1 MSAGWGTSGKQP
13 ALPEQAAGPST
24 SEEPKHPA
32 QPAGDWGQAFH
43 YDYTETDVDR
53 QWGGNGA
60 VYEWQGEE
68 GDLAPEDPILEAQ
81 LFGEPDMRFGA
92 GLDIS
97 KIYSINVSQEG
108 EKRIAPIFKFEAA
121 GLHPVML
128 KNVQMCGYDTPTP
141 IQKYCIPAINMG
153 YDLIAIAQTGS
164 GKTAAYLIPILN
176 QLMGKAKK
184 LAAYRPTPQQLITG
198 EKRPVRAEPLVLV
211 ICPTRELAIQIFN
224 EARKFCY
231 RTMLRPCVVYGG
243 APISD
248 QIKQIGGGCDLL
260 IATPGRL
267 VDLMARGH
275 LLTLRRLRYMV
286 VDEADEMLDTD
297 WQQEFAEIFSG
308 GDHEE
313 DNVQYMLFSATF
325 PAAVRRLARD
335 HLASNHLRVRV
346 GRIGSTHENIKQ
358 DIVYVKPELKRGAL
372 LDLLYSIEPGRTI
385 IFVNNKRAA
394 DEIDDFIYNKGGL
407 PCTSMHS
414 DRTQREREDAM
425 RAFRAGKAPL
435 LVTTGVSAR
444 GIDVRNVKHVIN
456 FDLPTMDHG
465 GIQEYTH
472 RIGRTGRIGHTGT
485 ATSFYTDRDMPLA
498 EDLTKILM
506 ETKQTVPDFLQEY
519 IPEGADPSNF
529 KIEDD
534 NSEDED
540 EAAGGEDPWGVG
552 DSKPAGGDDAGVTDE
567 GGWGTGAS
575 AGEASG
581 TAGDGWGTG
590 ASAGETSGAAGG
602 GWGAGS
608 AIPSQW

>member
-1 MSAGWGTSGKQP
+1 MSADWGVSDMKA
-13 ALPEQAAGPST
+13 ALPEQAAGSSK
-24 SEEPKHPA
+24 SEAPKRPEK
-32 QPAGDWGQAFH
+32 PVGDWGQPFN

-68 GDLAPEDPILEAQ
+68 GEVAPENPELEIQ
-81 LFGEPDMRFGA
+81 LFGAPDERFGA

-108 EKRIAPIFKFEAA
+108 ETRIAPIFKFEAA

-128 KNVQMCGYDTPTP
+128 KNVQMSGYVTPTP

-176 QLMGKAKK
+176 HLMGKAKK
-184 LAAYRPTPQQLITG
+184 LVPRRPTPKEFDEGASLI
-198 EKRPVRAEPLVLV
+198 RAEPLVLIV
-211 ICPTRELAIQIFN
+211 CPTRELAIQIFD

-231 RTMLRPCVVYGG
+231 RTMLRPCVIYGG
-243 APISD
+243 GPIRD
-248 QIKQIGGGCDLL
+248 QIQQIGRGCDLL
-260 IATPGRL
+260 IGTPGRL
-267 VDLMARGH
+267 IDIMERGH
-275 LLTLRRLRYMV
+275 LLSLRRLRYLV
-286 VDEADEMLDTD
+286 IDEADEMLDTD
-297 WQQEFAEIFSG
+297 WQPEFEKIFAGGEQEES
-308 GDHEE
+308 
-313 DNVQYMLFSATF
+313 NVRYMLFSATF
-325 PAAVRRLARD
+325 PGAVRRLARD
-335 HLASNHLRVRV
+335 HLATNHLRVKV

-358 DIVYVKPELKRGAL
+358 DIVYVEQHLKRNAL

-385 IFVNNKRAA
+385 IFVNNKRTA
-394 DEIDDFIYNKGGL
+394 DEIDDFLYHKGL

-435 LVTTGVSAR
+435 LVATGVSAR

-456 FDLPTMDHG
+456 YDLPTVDHG

-485 ATSFYTDRDMPLA
+485 ATSFYTERDEPLA

-506 ETKQTVPDFLQEY
+506 ETKQPVPDFLQSF

-540 EAAGGEDPWGVG
+540 EGGDDAWNTEG
-552 DSKPAGGDDAGVTDE
+552 SKPAGGDDAGVANGDA
-567 GGWGTGAS
+567 WGTGAPVE
-575 AGEASG
+575 EASG
-581 TAGDGWGTG
+581 DAEGD
-590 ASAGETSGAAGG
+590 A
-602 GWGAGS
+602 GAGWDTGS
-608 AIPSQW
+608 TAPIQW